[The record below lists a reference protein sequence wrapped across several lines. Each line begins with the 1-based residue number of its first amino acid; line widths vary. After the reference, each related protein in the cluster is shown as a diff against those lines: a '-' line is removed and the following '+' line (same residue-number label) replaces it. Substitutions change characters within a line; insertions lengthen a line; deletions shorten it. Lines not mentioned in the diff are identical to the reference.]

1 MSKNSLPYEILESA
15 RLVGFDV
22 ETMVK
27 EETPKFFLNYNR
39 IVGVKEV
46 EGLILAG
53 RELENGVM
61 ADFIVTSGK
70 KIKTPVHLCFGV
82 VEEEGTQEIVPRF
95 IIDDGAQ
102 VLVLAH
108 CSFPKARNLTHRM
121 QAEII
126 LGKNAIFLYEER
138 HYHGEMGGAKVFP
151 KFRVDVGDGSFF
163 QSIFSLTKGSVGLLS
178 IDVEVYAHTASRIEI
193 VNKAYGRSSQ
203 DKVQIRDAVFLE
215 GENARGLVKLRA
227 AASQGGDVIMMGIT
241 EANAPYATGHV
252 DCKEIVKGEGSTARA
267 IPIVRV
273 GDENARVTHEASV
286 GKVNQK
292 QLDTLMARGLTEQE
306 AVDMIV
312 QGML

>member
-1 MSKNSLPYEILESA
+1 MSKNPLPYEILESA

-22 ETMVK
+22 ETMIK

-126 LGKNAIFLYEER
+126 LGEEQR
-138 HYHGEMGGAKVFP
+138 
-151 KFRVDVGDGSFF
+151 
-163 QSIFSLTKGSVGLLS
+163 FSLSFGL
-178 IDVEVYAHTASRIEI
+178 
-193 VNKAYGRSSQ
+193 
-203 DKVQIRDAVFLE
+203 
-215 GENARGLVKLRA
+215 
-227 AASQGGDVIMMGIT
+227 M
-241 EANAPYATGHV
+241 
-252 DCKEIVKGEGSTARA
+252 
-267 IPIVRV
+267 
-273 GDENARVTHEASV
+273 
-286 GKVNQK
+286 
-292 QLDTLMARGLTEQE
+292 
-306 AVDMIV
+306 
-312 QGML
+312 